1 MKISINQYKT
11 ILTAY
16 LKPQWRQA
24 SLLLLLLLGGT
35 GLKLLNPALLG
46 AFIDTVIAG
55 GAFQRLIQLAL
66 VFLGIAL
73 ATQLISV
80 WENYLATNIGLI
92 ATNQLRADLALHCLQ
107 LDMGFHNNRTPGELI
122 ERVDGDVGILSN
134 FFARFI
140 VELSRQRHFVRSAC

>member
-11 ILTAY
+11 ILTSY

-35 GLKLLNPALLG
+35 GLNLLNPALLG
-46 AFIDTVIAG
+46 MFIDGAIAG
-55 GAFQRLIQLAL
+55 SAIQPLLRVAL
-66 VFLGIAL
+66 LFFGIAL

-107 LDMGFHNNRTPGELI
+107 LDMAHIAIHTLDQFTRCA
-122 ERVDGDVGILSN
+122 V
-134 FFARFI
+134 I
-140 VELSRQRHFVRSAC
+140 VKGHIKL